1 MLIQINYTILQMDIT
16 TDHVKGKTPSSSTNS
31 SGNND
36 DDNNKK
42 MYRGVRKRKWGKWV
56 CEIRLPNSRERIW
69 LGSYDSPEKAARA
82 FDAALY
88 CLRGR
93 HATFNFPDTPF
104 LLDTTAVS
112 NDPQQIREI
121 AANFANKTP
130 PIVIDGNNNSNTNNN
145 NNTDQSKTV
154 TEIIGSSSSTT
165 TTMHDNG
172 GNSIDWTFLDVLD
185 GSSNDASFVGSENYG
200 GFYSDLEKMN
210 SGELFSLPQQLPL
223 FEDNIQ
229 KELVKGEGDD
239 DVYDDDPFS
248 HQPFL
253 WNWDF

>member
-1 MLIQINYTILQMDIT
+1 MDHHEIT
-16 TDHVKGKTPSSSTNS
+16 TVQVKGKTTASSTS
-31 SGNND
+31 SNGKND
-36 DDNNKK
+36 DNKK

-56 CEIRLPNSRERIW
+56 SEIRLPNSRERIW

-93 HATFNFPDTPF
+93 HASFNFPDTPF
-104 LLDTTAVS
+104 HLDITSVS

-130 PIVIDGNNNSNTNNN
+130 PIVIDGNNNNNSNNN
-145 NNTDQSKTV
+145 GNDNTDQSKTT

-165 TTMHDNG
+165 TTMGGNG
-172 GNSIDWTFLDVLD
+172 GNTIDWTFLDVLG
-185 GSSNDASFVGSENYG
+185 GSSNDANIVGSENDG

-210 SGELFSLPQQLPL
+210 SGELFGLPQQLPL

-229 KELVKGEGDD
+229 NEQVTKVEGED
-239 DVYDDDPFS
+239 DVYDDPFS
-248 HQPFL
+248 HQSFL